1 MFDKFASPSVK
12 LFVPLDNNYLAP
24 LATMFSASV
33 IDGVIRI
40 IKSLENS
47 GVSIDGVSE
56 TVKQELKN
64 KRMISW

>member
-1 MFDKFASPSVK
+1 M
-12 LFVPLDNNYLAP
+12 AP
-24 LATMFSASV
+24 LATMVSASV

-56 TVKQELKN
+56 IVKQEVKN

>member
-1 MFDKFASPSVK
+1 MV
-12 LFVPLDNNYLAP
+12 
-24 LATMFSASV
+24 SASV

-56 TVKQELKN
+56 IVKQEVKN